1 MISDNQTVDFLTLL
15 YRYLQANPTCIA
27 ALGDKREESEGRSL
41 LGYYDDVYYYI
52 YPEMYLSVFRAF
64 TYGKYKFDA
73 QKILRELFAMDLIK
87 VHWVLT
93 GEVRYRPQKR
103 IGKTRKRYITIYRS
117 RFNQYIQGQLEK
129 EKANEQG

>member
-1 MISDNQTVDFLTLL
+1 MRCRMTN
-15 YRYLQANPTCIA
+15 
-27 ALGDKREESEGRSL
+27 
-41 LGYYDDVYYYI
+41 
-52 YPEMYLSVFRAF
+52 LSVFRAF
-64 TYGKYKFDA
+64 TYGKYKVDV

-117 RFNQYIQGQLEK
+117 RFNQYIQGQLGK

>member
-1 MISDNQTVDFLTLL
+1 MPYLVRIINAVICSTL
-15 YRYLQANPTCIA
+15 ANLTCIA
-27 ALGDKREESEGRSL
+27 ALSDKREESEGRPL

-52 YPEMYLSVFRAF
+52 HPEMYLSVFRAG
-64 TYGKYKFDA
+64 TYGKYKIDV

-117 RFNQYIQGQLEK
+117 RFNQYIQGQLGK